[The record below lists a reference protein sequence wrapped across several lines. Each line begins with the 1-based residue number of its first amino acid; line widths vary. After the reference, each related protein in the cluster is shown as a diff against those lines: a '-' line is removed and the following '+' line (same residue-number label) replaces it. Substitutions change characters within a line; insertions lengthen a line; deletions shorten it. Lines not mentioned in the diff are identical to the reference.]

1 MLNKLK
7 RFLGLESAKSQVEWM
22 FEKVDPV
29 VIKKAAKKAPAKKA
43 PAKKAPA
50 KKAPAKKAPAKKAP
64 AKKAVVKKG
73 KSSK

>member
-22 FEKVDPV
+22 FEPRDLS
-29 VIKKAAKKAPAKKA
+29 VIEESAKRVAAKKAPAKKA
-43 PAKKAPA
+43 VA